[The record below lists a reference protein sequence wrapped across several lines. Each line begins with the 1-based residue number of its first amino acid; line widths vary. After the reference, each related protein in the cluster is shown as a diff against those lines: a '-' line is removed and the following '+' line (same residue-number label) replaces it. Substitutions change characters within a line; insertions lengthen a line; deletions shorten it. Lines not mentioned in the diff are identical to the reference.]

1 MTQTTNTSS
10 TQIAVGKKKTAPG
23 FPVRLSFLQVF
34 EAKLPKQP
42 KPGDLPKFSVQ
53 VIVDK
58 KSPDVK
64 LINAAMR
71 AAAAESK
78 ATKALDYDTLDLILR
93 DGDNPKEN
101 KKKAAHLL
109 GKFFFNAS
117 CGEDYPPQVVGSTID
132 PETGKLERLTKRDI
146 KSGDFG
152 AVTVNFYGYD
162 SKGNQGVSAGLR
174 NIQKLAT
181 GESLAGA
188 ADADEDFEADEDD
201 DFMK

>member
-1 MTQTTNTSS
+1 MTQTTNE

-23 FPVRLSFLQVF
+23 FPVRFSFLTVF
-34 EAKLPKQP
+34 EPKKGKNP
-42 KPGDLPKFSVQ
+42 KPGELPKFSVQ
-53 VIVDK
+53 LIVDK

-71 AAAAESK
+71 AAHQESK
-78 ATKALDYDTLDLILR
+78 AVKALDFDTLDVILR

-101 KKKAAHLL
+101 KKKAEHLK

-117 CGEDYPPQVVGSTID
+117 CGEDYPPQVVGNTLD
-132 PETGKLERLTKRDI
+132 PETGKLVRLTKKDI

-152 AVTVNFYGYD
+152 AATVNFYGYD
-162 SKGNQGVSAGLR
+162 SNGNQGIAAGLR
-174 NIQKLAT
+174 NIQKLAV

-188 ADADEDFEADEDD
+188 SDADDDFEADEDD